1 VILSGGHAPGT
12 TREDRYVT
20 RIPSDP
26 PRDGDQHLEVVC
38 QVRGASQTFQ
48 VVLPADATAQAV
60 TDALSRI
67 HADAAAWTRARLLE
81 VPRALD
87 SIR

>member
-1 VILSGGHAPGT
+1 MILTGAPDPGI
-12 TREDRYVT
+12 TREDRYIART
-20 RIPSDP
+20 PYDP
-26 PRDGDQHLEVVC
+26 PRHGDQHLEVVC

-60 TDALSRI
+60 TAALSRI
-67 HADAAAWTRARLLE
+67 HAEAAAWTRARLLE